1 MNVKGKI
8 SVKESRMKANTA
20 TPIRLAGLSA
30 VLAGLGFIIVGLFH
44 PVNVP
49 AAVTTATWANVHI
62 VAMAMALFG
71 MVGMTGLYARQAAR
85 IGWLGLTGYG
95 LFGLWLALVLSFSL
109 VEAFILPGLATE
121 SPAFVAAFL
130 GMFSGLPS
138 AIDLGVMPTLW
149 DLSGAMFILGPLLF
163 GIATFRARILPRGA
177 AALQAV
183 AALLVPVGGVV
194 LPPEYEPL
202 VMVPVGLALA
212 WLGYALFAE
221 QRAQAPAALP
231 EHSTAASEL
240 SKVA

>member
-1 MNVKGKI
+1 MNVKGKTSI
-8 SVKESRMKANTA
+8 KESRVKV
-20 TPIRLAGLSA
+20 TPAALIRLAGLSA

-49 AAVTTATWANVHI
+49 VAVTTATWANVHI
-62 VAMAMALFG
+62 VAMAMALLG
-71 MVGMTGLYARQAAR
+71 MVGMTGLYARQAEK
-85 IGWLGLTGYG
+85 IGWLGLAGYG
-95 LFGLWLALVLSFSL
+95 LFSLWLALVLSFSL

-121 SPAFVAAFL
+121 SPAFVAGFL
-130 GMFSGLPS
+130 GMFSGATS
-138 AIDLGVMPTLW
+138 AVDLGAMPVLW
-149 DLSGAMFILGPLLF
+149 DLSGVLFILGPLLF

-183 AALLVPVGGVV
+183 AALLVPVGGLV

-221 QRAQAPAALP
+221 QRAKASVAVP
-231 EHSTAASEL
+231 EHGTAASEL